1 MTEYHIQ
8 TKFTQKVTLLINFV
22 QNEGNNLIWAESSIG
37 KHTATA
43 AMRSSACSYSF
54 LGRSSIRKMLLT
66 NEHIFNLH
74 PHQSRRNWA
83 LFRIQYLNLVVQ
95 KDNGYMVASN
105 QSLIFLCH
113 NK

>member
-37 KHTATA
+37 QHTATA

-95 KDNGYMVASN
+95 KDNGYMVASKSVIN
-105 QSLIFLCH
+105 FSLPQ
-113 NK
+113 

>member
-54 LGRSSIRKMLLT
+54 LGEVQLEKCSLQMNTYLT
-66 NEHIFNLH
+66 YIHISLGGTG
-74 PHQSRRNWA
+74 
-83 LFRIQYLNLVVQ
+83 LFSEYNI
-95 KDNGYMVASN
+95 
-105 QSLIFLCH
+105 
-113 NK
+113 